1 MSHLRLRPFG
11 MVKRSITATVRPHS
25 TSSIRRTSTRF
36 RRNTA
41 LTASYRYKVD
51 QEESAPEVLE
61 NSTFSSF
68 GEVIFSDEEDEELT
82 ITTEVDGRSTMN
94 LSSSESSDEKNVI
107 TRMRVQSMCYVQ
119 SGTDFVG
126 DTSIWCLTYKEDGR
140 LNSRTYLGLLRCAMP
155 QRGSVPGTLDQQRS
169 TRIGDRR
176 KS

>member
-1 MSHLRLRPFG
+1 M
-11 MVKRSITATVRPHS
+11 
-25 TSSIRRTSTRF
+25 
-36 RRNTA
+36 
-41 LTASYRYKVD
+41 D

-61 NSTFSSF
+61 NSTFSSV

-119 SGTDFVG
+119 TGTDFVG
-126 DTSIWCLTYKEDGR
+126 DMSIWCLTYKEDGW
-140 LNSRTYLGLLRCAMP
+140 LNSWTYVGLLRWATP
-155 QRGSVPGTLDQQRS
+155 QRGSVPGMLTLDQQRS
-169 TRIGDRR
+169 TQIGDRR